1 MSEFKV
7 MYLFLD
13 GSVRSAYTNAVSK
26 EAARDAVYQNTFGCV
41 MTLSAEYT
49 K

>member
-7 MYLFLD
+7 LYLFLD
-13 GSVRSAYTNAVSK
+13 GTVRSQYVNAVSK
-26 EAARDAVYQNTFGCV
+26 DAARDFVYGHAFGCV

-49 K
+49 S